1 MSGETAAA
9 ETALKV
15 ALLSYTPD
23 PEKAVARAAR
33 LCYSDK
39 SISELDQDMTA
50 AEAAKMVRMLY
61 SLGHLSPF
69 EHVSFQ
75 FGVEGVSRVLT
86 HQLVRHRLASYSQK
100 SQRYVS
106 ERGFEFIIPPS
117 VAAVPEAAAR
127 FRQVMG
133 QLREAYAELAAAGI
147 PKEDAR
153 FVLPNACET
162 KIMVSMN
169 ARSLLHFFELRCC
182 ERAQWEIRRLAN
194 AMLIEVRRVAPTIFA
209 RAGSPCVS
217 LGICREGKMSCGRI
231 NRVKFPGTIHIAK
244 GGADAGQAGTKSNE

>member
-1 MSGETAAA
+1 MSA
-9 ETALKV
+9 EVTLKV
-15 ALLSYTPD
+15 TLLGYTPE

-33 LCYSDK
+33 LCYSDQN
-39 SISELDQDMTA
+39 IADLDQNMTA
-50 AEAAKMVRMLY
+50 EEAAKMVRMLF

-86 HQLVRHRLASYSQK
+86 HQLVRHRIASYSQK

-106 ERGFEFIIPPS
+106 EQGFEYVMPPS
-117 VAAVPEAAAR
+117 VAANPQAAAR
-127 FRQVMG
+127 FRQVMD
-133 QLREAYAELAAAGI
+133 QLRDTYAELAAAGI

-153 FVLPNACET
+153 FVLPNAGET
-162 KIMVSMN
+162 KIIVSMN

-182 ERAQWEIRRLAN
+182 ERAQWEIRRLAH
-194 AMLIEVRRVAPTIFA
+194 AMLAEVRRVAPTIFA

-231 NRVKFPGTIHIAK
+231 NRVKFPGAILIAK
-244 GGADAGQAGTKSNE
+244 GGADAGQAGAKGDQ

>member
-1 MSGETAAA
+1 MSA
-9 ETALKV
+9 EATLKV
-15 ALLSYTPD
+15 GLLSYTPD

-33 LCYSDK
+33 LCYSSE
-39 SISELDQDMTA
+39 SIGELAENMSVE
-50 AEAAKMVRMLY
+50 EAARLVRLLF

-86 HQLVRHRLASYSQK
+86 HQLVRHRIASYSQK
-100 SQRYVS
+100 SQRYVA
-106 ERGFEFIIPPS
+106 EQGFEYIVPPS
-117 VAAVPEAAAR
+117 VAADPAAAER
-127 FRQVMG
+127 FRETMDR
-133 QLREAYAELAAAGI
+133 LRDAYADLVAAGV

-162 KIMVSMN
+162 KVIVSMN

-194 AMLIEVRRVAPTIFA
+194 AMLMEARRVAPTIFA

-231 NRVKFPGTIHIAK
+231 NRVKFPGTILIAK
-244 GGADAGQAGTKSNE
+244 GGADTGQAGAKSGE